1 MAQQVM
7 DQALSLLEL
16 FHIVTQELPYD
27 IGAAKK
33 ERKKGKTMKFP
44 NGLVS

>member
-1 MAQQVM
+1 M
-7 DQALSLLEL
+7 DQALSLL
-16 FHIVTQELPYD
+16 ELPYD

-44 NGLVS
+44 DGLVS